1 MQLEI
6 FKEIIAKMQEHDA
19 IIDKTYD
26 AGIDLTNLM
35 DPIQNVVSHLIGSI
49 YGEEGKDTFDWWCFD
64 NEYGTRDLEMT
75 DKEGNRLCRN
85 IEDLYIYLEANKTD
99 DYSLPIKLTDEER
112 LKILKGFF
120 KIMLITL
127 SYFIFF
133 FGE

>member
-49 YGEEGKDTFDWWCFD
+49 YGEEGKDTFDWWCFY

-85 IEDLYIYLEANKTD
+85 IEDLYIYLETNRTASLAL
-99 DYSLPIKLTDEER
+99 YSRRSISER
-112 LKILKGFF
+112 KKILYQ
-120 KIMLITL
+120 L
-127 SYFIFF
+127 
-133 FGE
+133 

>member
-49 YGEEGKDTFDWWCFD
+49 YGEDGKYTFDWWCFD

-75 DKEGNRLCRN
+75 DEEGNRLCRN

-99 DYSLPIKLTDEER
+99 DYNLPIKLTDEER

-120 KIMLITL
+120 
-127 SYFIFF
+127 
-133 FGE
+133 